1 MSSFRSD
8 ERRDWGDNVFDGLPV
23 AKGEPSLFSQ
33 NLADHDLAAETR
45 PPVQSEKVFVGP
57 QEPDGNRTVAPVHFA
72 PCERLESAGKCP
84 GLVLRKWPLCWRSVR
99 CLTCPCPPR
108 A

>member
-33 NLADHDLAAETR
+33 YLADHDLAAEIR

-57 QEPDGNRTVAPVHFA
+57 QEPDGNRTKPPDRLASRYWVKSPGM
-72 PCERLESAGKCP
+72 RLEP
-84 GLVLRKWPLCWRSVR
+84 VLELG
-99 CLTCPCPPR
+99 PR
-108 A
+108 